1 MSSKSRRRV
10 RRRVHDAAKHLSAQA
25 RSGLGVAAYCRRA
38 GIPESSFYNWR
49 QRERK
54 ARGANGPS
62 VAQQGASFV
71 ELTGRAGVAGG
82 YRVSFRSGAV
92 LEVPSGFRRDELH
105 ELIGIL
111 SERGGC

>member
-1 MSSKSRRRV
+1 MSSKSKRRV
-10 RRRVHDAAKHLSAQA
+10 RCRVHDAAKHLSAQA

-54 ARGANGPS
+54 ARNAT
-62 VAQQGASFV
+62 VAQEGASFV
-71 ELTGRAGVAGG
+71 ELTGRADVAGG

-92 LEVPSGFRRDELH
+92 LEVPRGFRRDELH

-111 SERGGC
+111 SEHGGC

>member
-1 MSSKSRRRV
+1 MSSKSKRRV
-10 RRRVHDAAKHLSAQA
+10 RHRVHDAGKHLSAQA

-49 QRERK
+49 QR
-54 ARGANGPS
+54 ARTARDATGAAAPQDRCS
-62 VAQQGASFV
+62 V
-71 ELTGRAGVAGG
+71 ELTGRADVAGG

-92 LEVPSGFRRDELH
+92 LEVPRGFRRDELH

-111 SERGGC
+111 SEHGGC